1 MSKYII
7 LNKDNGEQTELSA
20 TTKESAVIELL
31 GILNL
36 ELIIRPLTGKQ
47 IKEYKVTCKSCVQ
60 VFRTTD
66 RRYFSCPDCRKGGQ
80 IKEYEVTCIWCTR
93 EFTTTDKR
101 FKRCSYCVSR
111 NFNMNIPGMKQHCR
125 ECEKLECDELKCEHY
140 PYSK

>member
-1 MSKYII
+1 MSKYTV

-20 TTKESAVIELL
+20 TTRDSAVIELL

-36 ELIIRPLTGKQ
+36 ELIMQKEEEQRICQICQQEFTTSDKRYFRCSTCRGSKQ
-47 IKEYKVTCKSCVQ
+47 IKEYEN
-60 VFRTTD
+60 
-66 RRYFSCPDCRKGGQ
+66 
-80 IKEYEVTCIWCTR
+80 ICIWCAR

-111 NFNMNIPGMKQHCR
+111 NFNMKIPAMKQHCR

-140 PYSK
+140 PHSK